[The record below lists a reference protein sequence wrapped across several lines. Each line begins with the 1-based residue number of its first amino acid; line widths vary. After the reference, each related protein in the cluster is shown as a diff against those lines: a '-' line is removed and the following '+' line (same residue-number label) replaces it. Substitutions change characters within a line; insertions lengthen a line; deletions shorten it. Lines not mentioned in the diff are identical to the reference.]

1 MPLVTVRYCPSAG
14 QDIQL
19 FYDTFGDRST
29 GQPLLLVM
37 GLGGQMILWRSE
49 FCERLAEE
57 GFFVIRFDNRDVGLS
72 SHLDHLGSQNLAS
85 VFFEMVVGDSAPPY
99 TVYDMALD
107 AVALLDHLGIP
118 QAHLFGFSMGGL
130 IVQQMAVSFS
140 ERVLSLT
147 TMSSPAGLSKGSRRG
162 TMAILQLSS
171 KDLEKNMKKT
181 VKLLQTV
188 SSPNYFDKQKC
199 EASVR
204 ECSAR
209 SRYMGGM
216 PRQLSAILA
225 TDHGIPHIQTVRVPT
240 MVFHGALDPIVPP
253 ESGEILASAIS
264 GAQLFMLEEVA
275 HDLPPQIDEILISGL
290 KENAGIVDQ
299 RLPEHYAGYEAEGRS
314 EQYEQHG
321 YDHRYDSYARENDDL
336 SSSAQYSAEDSEWSF
351 DSDPLTASTR
361 SISSDEYPFVSS
373 EQPASDPYSFPVG
386 RMISV

>member
-1 MPLVTVRYCPSAG
+1 MPLVTVRYCQSAG

-130 IVQQMAVSFS
+130 IVQQMAVSFP

-147 TMSSPAGLSKGSRRG
+147 TMSSPAGLSSSSLRG
-162 TMAILQLSS
+162 TMAVLQLSS
-171 KDLEKNMKKT
+171 QDPEKDMKRT
-181 VKLLQTV
+181 VKLVKTV
-188 SSPNYFDKQKC
+188 SSPKYFNKQKC

-204 ECSAR
+204 EVVAR
-209 SRYMGGM
+209 SRYVGGV
-216 PRQLSAILA
+216 PRQLAAILA
-225 TDHGIPHIQTVRVPT
+225 TGYGVEDLHTVRAPT
-240 MVFHGALDPIVPP
+240 
-253 ESGEILASAIS
+253 
-264 GAQLFMLEEVA
+264 
-275 HDLPPQIDEILISGL
+275 
-290 KENAGIVDQ
+290 
-299 RLPEHYAGYEAEGRS
+299 
-314 EQYEQHG
+314 
-321 YDHRYDSYARENDDL
+321 
-336 SSSAQYSAEDSEWSF
+336 
-351 DSDPLTASTR
+351 
-361 SISSDEYPFVSS
+361 
-373 EQPASDPYSFPVG
+373 
-386 RMISV
+386 